1 MVDQKYFR
9 RVVTYRT
16 EKSAVSFSRTGSR
29 HAAEIQK
36 ATGIVIFQTGADGS
50 AKGHRTKKIHHRR
63 DKKIHLGL
71 NFHDNSNHHTDCELR
86 SPSGRKFIWM
96 GTEKS

>member
-1 MVDQKYFR
+1 MVDQKYFI

-36 ATGIVIFQTGADGS
+36 ATASIVIFKPVLMGS
-50 AKGHRTKKIHHRR
+50 AKGHRTKKITTGR

-71 NFHDNSNHHTDCELR
+71 NFS
-86 SPSGRKFIWM
+86 
-96 GTEKS
+96 